1 MKGKKNMRKLGFTLA
16 EVLITLVI
24 IGVIAAMTI
33 PTLLGNT
40 NAQEFRTA
48 LKKAISASNQALTLQ
63 YALEGVGAGDFSTAD
78 ELVKGVFAKRMS
90 LIAGSA
96 TIVQGQAGLQ
106 TVTFTNGCSGGAVF
120 VTQDGLMY
128 CVETSFAGAS
138 NGTTDPTAIGKCDAF
153 DEEPCTSSSNTP
165 NMLIDVNGAKGPNKL
180 TTSSAKPRD
189 IYQAMIYNQ
198 KIVPYNQATQEV
210 MYDKPAATSG
220 SN

>member
-1 MKGKKNMRKLGFTLA
+1 MKKLGFTLA

-63 YALEGVGAGDFSTAD
+63 YALDGTGAGDFSTAD
-78 ELVKGVFAKRMS
+78 ELVKNVFAKRMT
-90 LIAGSA
+90 LIAASSGVTSSV
-96 TIVQGQAGLQ
+96 TGLQ
-106 TVTFTNGCSGGAVF
+106 TVTFTTGCSGGSVF

-128 CVETSFAGAS
+128 CITNFQKAG
-138 NGTTDPTAIGKCDAF
+138 NDDTFDKNTAPCDAN
-153 DEEPCTSSSNTP
+153 DLNPCTSSTTTP
-165 NMLIDVNGAKGPNKL
+165 NMYIDVNGQKGPNRE

-189 IYQAMIYNQ
+189 IYQAMLYNQ
-198 KIVPYNQATQEV
+198 KIVPYGKPTQEV
-210 MYDKPAATSG
+210 MYDKPAPTNASG
-220 SN
+220 S

>member
-1 MKGKKNMRKLGFTLA
+1 MKKLGFTLA

-63 YALEGVGAGDFSTAD
+63 YALEGVGASDFSTAD
-78 ELVKGVFAKRMS
+78 QLVNGVFAKRMT
-90 LIAGSA
+90 LIAGSSGIA
-96 TIVQGQAGLQ
+96 TTGSGLQ
-106 TVTFTNGCSGGAVF
+106 TVTFTNGCSGGSVF
-120 VTQDGLMY
+120 VTQDGIMY
-128 CVETSFAGAS
+128 CITNYKTSEGADPQS
-138 NGTTDPTAIGKCDAF
+138 IGTCDAF
-153 DEEPCTSSSNTP
+153 DTKPCTSDLTQP
-165 NMLIDVNGAKGPNKL
+165 NVWIDVNGAKGPDKI

-189 IYQAMIYNQ
+189 IYQAMLYNQ
-198 KIVPYNQATQEV
+198 KIVPFGQPTQEV

-220 SN
+220 GDK

>member
-1 MKGKKNMRKLGFTLA
+1 MKKLGFTLA

-63 YALEGVGAGDFSTAD
+63 YALDGTGAGDFSSAD
-78 ELVKGVFAKRMS
+78 ELVEGVFAKRMT
-90 LIAGSA
+90 LIGASSGV
-96 TIVQGQAGLQ
+96 TDTVQGLQ
-106 TVTFTNGCSGGAVF
+106 KVEFTDTTNCSSGTVF

-128 CVETSFAGAS
+128 CITNFKGADADIQLDTTSACDS
-138 NGTTDPTAIGKCDAF
+138 NDLN
-153 DEEPCTSSSNTP
+153 PCVNGSTGP
-165 NMLIDVNGAKGPNKL
+165 NMYIDVNGQKGPNRL

-198 KIVPYNQATQEV
+198 KIVPYGQATQEV

-220 SN
+220 GQ

>member
-1 MKGKKNMRKLGFTLA
+1 MRKLGFTLA

-63 YALEGVGAGDFSTAD
+63 YALDGTGAGDFTSAD
-78 ELVKGVFAKRMS
+78 DLIKNVFAKRMT
-90 LIAGSA
+90 LIAASSGVTSSV
-96 TIVQGQAGLQ
+96 TGLQ
-106 TVTFTNGCSGGAVF
+106 TVTFTTGCSGGSVF

-128 CVETSFAGAS
+128 CITNFQGAG
-138 NGTTDPTAIGKCDAF
+138 NDDTFDKNTAPCDAN
-153 DEEPCTSSSNTP
+153 DLNPCTSGTTA
-165 NMLIDVNGAKGPNKL
+165 NMFIDVNGQKGPNRE

-189 IYQAMIYNQ
+189 IYQAMLYNQ
-198 KIVPYNQATQEV
+198 KIVPYGQPTQEV
-210 MYDKPAATSG
+210 MYDKPAPTNASG
-220 SN
+220 S